1 MKLGLF
7 NKIRGFF
14 GTTSGREGG
23 VFYGWYIVLTHF
35 VASLWEAGTF
45 FYGFGAF
52 FKPLAQEFGWS
63 RAATSS
69 LWSFGRFEGAVEGPF
84 GGIATDRWGARK
96 IHLIGVFLSGLG
108 FCLMY
113 FTRDYVT
120 AFTFWIITSIGF
132 NLGYPG
138 PLDKALTDWF
148 IRRRGTAL
156 SLTRIGRAIGGS
168 VMPSF
173 MTIILLLYGWREAFL
188 VVGVMTW
195 IINLPLA
202 WFFVRPYRPEYYG
215 LMPDGEMVEE
225 GVEGVESMLRAGE
238 EYSKDLGEYEFTW
251 RQALR
256 TRAFWIPQLAAIFSS
271 LYYAITVHI
280 IPYLTDMGVEPVVA
294 AASMGFMVL
303 MSTPGRIIGGVVVDR
318 LSTGK
323 VRYPLV
329 FSSLF
334 YALGMLTLLNLPISG
349 SNLYIYISLAFFG
362 VGIGISATART
373 LMMAR
378 YFGRK
383 NFGTIT
389 GIQAT
394 IGLPSTL
401 IVPIYA
407 GWVYDT
413 TGSYLGG
420 FILLLAL
427 DIVGIF
433 LYLISNPPK
442 QPSE

>member
-1 MKLGLF
+1 MGRFNRIRVFLGLGSG
-7 NKIRGFF
+7 KEGKVFF
-14 GTTSGREGG
+14 
-23 VFYGWYIVLTHF
+23 GWYIVFTHF

-69 LWSFGRFEGAVEGPF
+69 LWSFGRFEGAMEGPF
-84 GGIATDRWGARK
+84 GGIATDRWGART

-113 FTRDYVT
+113 FTRDFAT

-173 MTIILLLYGWREAFL
+173 MTLILLLYGWRTAFL
-188 VVGVMTW
+188 VVGIMTW
-195 IINLPLA
+195 VVNLPLA
-202 WFFVRPYRPEYYG
+202 WFLVRPHRPEYYG
-215 LMPDGEMVEE
+215 LMPDGEAVGD

-238 EYSKDLGEYEFTW
+238 EYSRSLGEYEFTW
-251 RQALR
+251 QQAVR

-280 IPYLTDMGVEPVVA
+280 IPYLTDLGVDPVVA
-294 AASMGFMVL
+294 AAAMGFMVL

-318 LSTGK
+318 LSLGK

-329 FSSLF
+329 FSSIS
-334 YALGMLTLLNLPISG
+334 YALGMVTLLSMTPAGNSLF
-349 SNLYIYISLAFFG
+349 IYVSLAFFG
-362 VGIGISATART
+362 LGIGISATART

-378 YFGRK
+378 YFGRR

-401 IVPIYA
+401 IIPIYA
-407 GWVYDT
+407 GWVYDI
-413 TGSYLGG
+413 TGSYVGG
-420 FILLLAL
+420 FTLLLAL
-427 DIVGIF
+427 DVMGIL
-433 LYLISNPPK
+433 LYLLSKPPK
-442 QPSE
+442 QPAE